1 MTDIL
6 DINYRLYAIL
16 KGPKGYS
23 GRSSTSSQ
31 IPGCQCKTKFEQRI
45 TTEQSVHMTCK
56 AKCLNKW
63 CSFNCF
69 FTQGHSKHI
78 WLSSLTSTPVC
89 LLTMQFAFHLCCR
102 GAICVGYI
110 LWVRECTSGYVC
122 VWVKCA
128 DSTGCLT
135 MSQDPD
141 CAILGKDRLP
151 ANLCSTFQ
159 ISKMTASLTV
169 TISWTLY
176 SFYVPFFS

>member
-1 MTDIL
+1 MMMMMTDIL

-89 LLTMQFAFHLCCR
+89 LLTN
-102 GAICVGYI
+102 AICIPFVLSWCNLCGLHPVGERVHE
-110 LWVRECTSGYVC
+110 WVC
-122 VWVKCA
+122 VCVSEVCRQHRLSNHESGPWLCHTGER
-128 DSTGCLT
+128 STSC
-135 MSQDPD
+135 
-141 CAILGKDRLP
+141 
-151 ANLCSTFQ
+151 
-159 ISKMTASLTV
+159 
-169 TISWTLY
+169 
-176 SFYVPFFS
+176 